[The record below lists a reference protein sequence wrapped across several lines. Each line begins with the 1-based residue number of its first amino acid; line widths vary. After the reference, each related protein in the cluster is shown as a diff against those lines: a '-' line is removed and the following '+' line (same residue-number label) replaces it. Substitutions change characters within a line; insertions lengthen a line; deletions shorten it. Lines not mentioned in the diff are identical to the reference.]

1 MSEYQYY
8 EWQTIDRALTAAEQ
22 AAVGK
27 LSSHIEVTSTRAWVE
42 YHWSGFKHDPKQVL
56 ARYFDAFLYYANWG
70 SQRLAFRFPNGLL
83 DEAALQPY
91 LWEYCSELEPVGDT
105 LIMDIVLRD
114 EDGENWF
121 EGEARLSGLAPLRDD
136 LLAGDYRT
144 LYLAWLMAAAAN
156 DGARSAHDEE
166 LEPPVPPGLKEL
178 SAPLAEFVSF
188 FQLDPFLV
196 QAAGQAS
203 EPLRPEPA
211 LALDALIARLPRAEC
226 DAFLRRLAEGEP
238 LLALKFN
245 RRLQELAGPP
255 AQSQPTAVRRTWAE
269 LRETAER
276 LRQAEERRQQAA
288 AEAKRIRDLQDFAPR
303 VPQAWRDV
311 QALIEE
317 KKARP
322 YDEAVALLVRLRDL
336 AVFQDRL
343 PEFQARMAAL
353 QAQYISRP
361 AFQERLRQARLV

>member
-156 DGARSAHDEE
+156 DIDEE

-178 SAPLAEFVSF
+178 TAPLAEFVRF
-188 FQLDPFLV
+188 FQLDAFLV
-196 QAAGQAS
+196 QAAAQAS
-203 EPLRPEPA
+203 EPLRPAPAPA
-211 LALDALIARLPRAEC
+211 LEALIARLSRSDC

-255 AQSQPTAVRRTWAE
+255 ARPQTAAARRTWGK

-322 YDEAVALLVRLRDL
+322 YDEAVALLVKLRDL
-336 AVFQDRL
+336 AVFQNRL
-343 PEFQARMAAL
+343 AEFQAKMTDL
-353 QAQYISRP
+353 QAQYASRP
-361 AFQERLRQARLV
+361 AFQERLRKAKLA